1 MSRARTNWRRLQ
13 NIRGHVAKYQTAFHA
28 VQCWDQ
34 PPASVA
40 AISCTTL
47 LCFYPHAVLA
57 CLLVYLMLHSLFMYR
72 YCPNFCLSPLS
83 KLPYREP
90 ESMCTSAFCGLPP
103 WCVVLCAIC

>member
-1 MSRARTNWRRLQ
+1 VGCRWRFTMSRARTNWRRLQ
-13 NIRGHVAKYQTAFHA
+13 NIRGHVAKYQTAFQS
-28 VQCWDQ
+28 VQRWEH

-72 YCPNFCLSPLS
+72 YCPKLRLSPLS
-83 KLPYREP
+83 KLP
-90 ESMCTSAFCGLPP
+90 
-103 WCVVLCAIC
+103 